1 MSMVYFLKD
10 LFADGTDFSWETIE
24 KGRNLYY
31 QKQTANQINQQTNE
45 TISLLTSALNIHLN
59 IGQNLTMNTS
69 SVFMSLGTISINSLS
84 NKVIQQVGNAQIYL
98 PSNIA
103 NDDQTVSLRVCFLY
117 EFLTDL
123 HTLFSF

>member
-1 MSMVYFLKD
+1 
-10 LFADGTDFSWETIE
+10 LFADGNDFSYETIE
-24 KGRNLYY
+24 KGRNVYY

-59 IGQNLTMNTS
+59 IRQSLTMNTS
-69 SVFMSLGTISINSLS
+69 SVFMSLETISINSLS

-98 PSNIA
+98 PSNIT

-117 EFLTDL
+117 
-123 HTLFSF
+123 